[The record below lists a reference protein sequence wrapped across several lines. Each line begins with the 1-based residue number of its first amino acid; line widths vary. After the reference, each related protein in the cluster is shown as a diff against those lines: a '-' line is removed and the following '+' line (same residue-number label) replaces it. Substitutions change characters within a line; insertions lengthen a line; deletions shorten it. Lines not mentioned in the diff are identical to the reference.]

1 MIKINHIAIVVP
13 ELEAAQSFWV
23 EALGLP
29 LERVAAVPEEAV
41 EVAFLPAGEGEIEL
55 LQPTDPESGVAR
67 YLEKRGPGMHHLCL
81 EVDDLEATLAR
92 LRQAGVELINEQPR
106 RNAEGRAYAF
116 VHPRSTGGV
125 LVELYAQAEE
135 EGPMPKRG
143 MS

>member
-1 MIKINHIAIVVP
+1 MIRINHIAIVVP
-13 ELEAAQSFWV
+13 DLDAAQAFWV

-29 LERVAAVPEEAV
+29 LERVASVPQEGV
-41 EVAFLPAGEGEIEL
+41 KVAFLPAGQGEIEL

-67 YLEKRGPGMHHLCL
+67 YLEKRGPGIHHLCL

-92 LRQAGVELINEQPR
+92 LKEAGVELITEQPR

-125 LVELYAQAEE
+125 LVELYA
-135 EGPMPKRG
+135 RRD
-143 MS
+143 